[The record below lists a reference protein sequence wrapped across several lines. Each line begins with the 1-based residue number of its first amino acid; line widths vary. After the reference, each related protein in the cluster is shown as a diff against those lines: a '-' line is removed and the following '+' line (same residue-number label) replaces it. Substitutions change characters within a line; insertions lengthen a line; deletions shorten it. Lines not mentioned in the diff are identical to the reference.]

1 MAYIKESK
9 VLDLQGPILHDLF
22 QVKRYILSQVGIRIK
37 FHRSRPDFCLLSNE
51 AKKYKIDIEEMAL
64 RVCKVQVNPEVI
76 TAHNAMLRSTNA
88 KCPYTKTEMASM
100 NLAKGTLN
108 FSWNQVFP
116 NSCPNRVIVTFVCS
130 EATYGSS
137 LTKNPCNFQNYNLSQ
152 TSVIVDVNG
161 GPIQISYDSTNVY
174 TITRVSTNLLES
186 TKKWLN
192 NEGMGLDRD
201 DTVGGCALYAFD
213 TQPAVDGNEY
223 LSLKR
228 QGNVRIDAHFNTA
241 LPHTVNCIVLAEK
254 EGYFEISQ
262 SRDVIID

>member
-1 MAYIKESK
+1 M
-9 VLDLQGPILHDLF
+9 PIYEDGN
-22 QVKRYILSQVGIRIK
+22 GIHE
-37 FHRSRPDFCLLSNE
+37 F
-51 AKKYKIDIEEMAL
+51 
-64 RVCKVQVNPEVI
+64 
-76 TAHNAMLRSTNA
+76 
-88 KCPYTKTEMASM
+88 
-100 NLAKGTLN
+100 G